1 MPGSD
6 ASQFTQF
13 KRTGAVHGIST
24 RTDGKTTNRLTQYV
38 SPLGFAENSNKFLP
52 SLTLKNLTPRLRIG
66 INMNFIG
73 KKNPLNQNC
82 Y

>member
-13 KRTGAVHGIST
+13 KRTGAVHGRST
-24 RTDGKTTNRLTQYV
+24 RIDGKSTNRLTEYV
-38 SPLGFAENSNKFLP
+38 SPLAFAENSNKFLP
-52 SLTLKNLTPRLRIG
+52 SLTLKNATPRLRVA
-66 INMNFIG
+66 ININFIG
-73 KKNPLNQNC
+73 KKNSLKQNC